1 MYSYASYLISF
12 CLNNPLDHHHQNIPI
27 QERFTQMNNPK
38 SFHNSCNYKFFFTHH
53 DLRYILSH
61 WAELVFG
68 VYYNFIMIRWISLFI
83 FVFHPHSLPLNQFFF
98 ILEDIHNFVSVRN
111 NIWRYTKK
119 SLRHKI
125 ILYFPDNY
133 FMVICVVGG
142 NIDSSGNQQGESN
155 IIKPIKMAFLKKH
168 HTGLSLFT
176 TRRLMLVLL
185 CIIDFFPILFL
196 YYFFRGV
203 CMCWRLLYV
212 SLWLYTQSSIFI
224 KCFTRHNLISFR
236 CASLTLCDCCSDEA
250 PF

>member
-1 MYSYASYLISF
+1 MFIIILLWLDGYP
-12 CLNNPLDHHHQNIPI
+12 CLFSSSTHTHFHSINFFLFS
-27 QERFTQMNNPK
+27 RTFT
-38 SFHNSCNYKFFFTHH
+38 
-53 DLRYILSH
+53 IL
-61 WAELVFG
+61 WVCGTTFG
-68 VYYNFIMIRWISLFI
+68 DT
-83 FVFHPHSLPLNQFFF
+83 Q
-98 ILEDIHNFVSVRN
+98 
-111 NIWRYTKK
+111 KK

-142 NIDSSGNQQGESN
+142 NIDSSGNQHGESN
-155 IIKPIKMAFLKKH
+155 IIMPIKMAFLKKH

-176 TRRLMLVLL
+176 TLRLMLVLL

-224 KCFTRHNLISFR
+224 KCFTRHILISFR

>member
-1 MYSYASYLISF
+1 MDILVYFRLPPTLTSTQSIFFYSRGHSQF
-12 CLNNPLDHHHQNIPI
+12 C
-27 QERFTQMNNPK
+27 E
-38 SFHNSCNYKFFFTHH
+38 C
-53 DLRYILSH
+53 
-61 WAELVFG
+61 AEQ
-68 VYYNFIMIRWISLFI
+68 
-83 FVFHPHSLPLNQFFF
+83 H
-98 ILEDIHNFVSVRN
+98 LEIHK
-111 NIWRYTKK
+111 KK

-142 NIDSSGNQQGESN
+142 NIDSSGNQHGESN
-155 IIKPIKMAFLKKH
+155 IIMPIKMAFLKKH